1 MPSETFDQM
10 DFVLAKN
17 GTDDNE
23 ITARIQ
29 QMEEFNQIFADQEQT
44 TSNFYS
50 NEPHELKVAESS
62 LKEKP
67 DSVEILIERSVESDE
82 KGSIASNEEAGM
94 HTHQNASVGFMQT
107 PLPPEDVAIDEMNL
121 IWKKTTE
128 LLKTQIK
135 EEVQLASDNLKRLR
149 SDNHKYYRVELPQT
163 ELDKYKS
170 SRKKDEFKVVLL
182 LHSEETNKN

>member
-1 MPSETFDQM
+1 M
-10 DFVLAKN
+10 DFALAKN
-17 GTDDNE
+17 GADENE

-50 NEPHELKVAESS
+50 DQQYELKMAESS

-67 DSVEILIERSVESDE
+67 ESAEILIEKSVESDE
-82 KGSIASNEEAGM
+82 KGSFASNQEAGFN
-94 HTHQNASVGFMQT
+94 THQNASVGFMQT
-107 PLPPEDVAIDEMNL
+107 PLPPEAVAVDEMNL
-121 IWKKTTE
+121 LWKKTTE
-128 LLKTQIK
+128 LLKTQIR

-149 SDNHKYYRVELPQT
+149 SDNHKYYRVELPHT
-163 ELDKYKS
+163 ELDKFKS

-182 LHSEETNKN
+182 LHSEENNKN